1 MGKLKSLN
9 IFNFLSTS
17 SRKKTRAVKTQKMG
31 VINSAIAILSLLL
44 VAFIF
49 SFSERQTQSGVPIEV
64 RFPTMNDAPKL
75 ATEIYEANPVMDIQ
89 IEILNGCGEPGIA
102 AKFSDF
108 LRNIRVD
115 VVRSDNA
122 DHFDYDKTI
131 LIQRNENI
139 FGMKHVA
146 SALGFDINNSNQ
158 VITAADPNLDVD
170 ITLVIGKDFRSI
182 SSIKSYLNN

>member
-1 MGKLKSLN
+1 MFQSKLD
-9 IFNFLSTS
+9 
-17 SRKKTRAVKTQKMG
+17 
-31 VINSAIAILSLLL
+31 
-44 VAFIF
+44 
-49 SFSERQTQSGVPIEV
+49 
-64 RFPTMNDAPKL
+64 FPTIDDTPKL

-102 AKFSDF
+102 AKFSDL

-115 VVRSDNA
+115 VVRSENA

-146 SALGFDINNSNQ
+146 KCSWF
-158 VITAADPNLDVD
+158 
-170 ITLVIGKDFRSI
+170 
-182 SSIKSYLNN
+182 

>member
-1 MGKLKSLN
+1 MGKLKSFK
-9 IFNFLSTS
+9 IFKFFSTS
-17 SRKKTRAVKTQKMG
+17 SRKKTHTVKAQKMG
-31 VINSAIAILSLLL
+31 IVNSAIAILSLLL

-64 RFPTMNDAPKL
+64 KFPTMSDTPKL
-75 ATEIYEANPVMDIQ
+75 ATEIYESNPVMDIQ

-102 AKFSDF
+102 AKFSDL

-115 VVRSDNA
+115 VVRSENA

-146 SALGFDINNSNQ
+146 SALGFDINNTNQ

-182 SSIKSYLNN
+182 SSIQSYLNN

>member
-1 MGKLKSLN
+1 
-9 IFNFLSTS
+9 
-17 SRKKTRAVKTQKMG
+17 MG

-49 SFSERQTQSGVPIEV
+49 SFSDRQTQSGVPIEV
-64 RFPTMNDAPKL
+64 TFPTMNDAPKL

-102 AKFSDF
+102 AKFSDL
-108 LRNIRVD
+108 LRNVRVD
-115 VVRSDNA
+115 VVRSENA

-139 FGMKHVA
+139 FGMKLVA

>member
-1 MGKLKSLN
+1 VSKLKSL
-9 IFNFLSTS
+9 IKFNFFSTS
-17 SRKKTRAVKTQKMG
+17 SRKKSTTNKAQKMG
-31 VINSAIAILSLLL
+31 LVNSAIAILSLLL

-49 SFSERQTQSGVPIEV
+49 SFSSRQTQSGVPIEV
-64 RFPTMNDAPKL
+64 TFPTMKDAPKL

-102 AKFSDF
+102 AKFSNL
-108 LRNIRVD
+108 LRDIRVD
-115 VVRSDNA
+115 VVRSENA
-122 DHFDYDKTI
+122 DHFDYDKTM

-139 FGMKHVA
+139 FGMKLVA
-146 SALGFDINNSNQ
+146 EALGFDINNSNQ

-182 SSIKSYLNN
+182 SSIEAYLNN

>member
-115 VVRSDNA
+115 VVRSENA

-146 SALGFDINNSNQ
+146 SALGFDINNPNQ

>member
-1 MGKLKSLN
+1 MAKLKRSKSFKKISGTRKN
-9 IFNFLSTS
+9 
-17 SRKKTRAVKTQKMG
+17 SRGKKQRMGLINTGIAVM
-31 VINSAIAILSLLL
+31 SLLL

-49 SFSERQTQSGVPIEV
+49 SFSGRQTQSGIPIEV
-64 RFPTMNDAPKL
+64 KFPSLPDTPKL
-75 ATEIYEANPVMDIQ
+75 AIDIYEENPIFEVEV
-89 IEILNGCGEPGIA
+89 EILNGCGEPGLA
-102 AKFSDF
+102 AKFSDL

-115 VVRSDNA
+115 VVRSENA
-122 DHFDYDKTI
+122 DHFDYEKTM

-146 SALGFDINNSNQ
+146 EALGFDINNSSQ

-182 SSIKSYLNN
+182 SSIQAYLNN

>member
-1 MGKLKSLN
+1 MGKLKSLK
-9 IFNFLSTS
+9 IFKGFSTS
-17 SRKKTRAVKTQKMG
+17 SRKNPYSGKAQKMG
-31 VINSAIAILSLLL
+31 LINSAIAILSLLL

-49 SFSERQTQSGVPIEV
+49 SFSNRQTQSGIPIEV
-64 RFPTMNDAPKL
+64 TFPTMSDAPKL

-102 AKFSDF
+102 AKFSDL

-115 VVRSDNA
+115 VVRSENA
-122 DHFDYDKTI
+122 DHFDYDKTLLI
-131 LIQRNENI
+131 LRNENI

-146 SALGFDINNSNQ
+146 NALGFDINNSNQ

>member
-1 MGKLKSLN
+1 MGKLKSLK
-9 IFNFLSTS
+9 IFKFFSTS
-17 SRKKTRAVKTQKMG
+17 SRKKTHAVKAQKMG
-31 VINSAIAILSLLL
+31 VVNSAIAILSLLL

-64 RFPTMNDAPKL
+64 KFPTMSDTPKL

-102 AKFSDF
+102 AKFSDL

-115 VVRSDNA
+115 VVRSENA

-146 SALGFDINNSNQ
+146 SALGFNINNTNQ

>member
-1 MGKLKSLN
+1 MGKLKSL
-9 IFNFLSTS
+9 IKFKVFSTS
-17 SRKKTRAVKTQKMG
+17 SRKKSAGKAQKMG
-31 VINSAIAILSLLL
+31 LVNSAIAILSLLL

-49 SFSERQTQSGVPIEV
+49 SFSNRQTQSGVPIEV
-64 RFPTMNDAPKL
+64 TFPTMSDAPKL
-75 ATEIYEANPVMDIQ
+75 ATEIYKANPVMDIQ
-89 IEILNGCGEPGIA
+89 IEILNGCGEPGLA
-102 AKFSDF
+102 AKFSDL

-115 VVRSDNA
+115 VVRSENA
-122 DHFDYDKTI
+122 DHFDYEKTM

-146 SALGFDINNSNQ
+146 EALGFDINNSSQ

-182 SSIKSYLNN
+182 SSIQAYLNN